1 MNWRDK
7 EITEKQKRCIMA
19 MIEFSQYPL
28 PAFKG
33 KTRGE
38 ASNYI
43 NKYNKIAH
51 ESIWSITHG
60 Y

>member
-1 MNWRDK
+1 MNWKDK

-28 PAFKG
+28 PEFKG

-51 ESIWSITHG
+51 ESTWGMSHG